1 MDEKKRESDV
11 VSGVKASALFTLWC
25 CQVAGGESS
34 SAEELSNKTQTRG
47 DFIWLKMS
55 TECVFIIDQLSVA

>member
-1 MDEKKRESDV
+1 MVLPTGKSC
-11 VSGVKASALFTLWC
+11 L
-25 CQVAGGESS
+25 GESS